1 MRAYDDMR
9 HYESSS
15 TARLVLVEQSGTKH
29 DIPQPS
35 TGQAMVKAHQAM
47 YRLGGHLREV
57 KVVSQKEAVA
67 RWRASDLGWRRV
79 A

>member
-1 MRAYDDMR
+1 MR
-9 HYESSS
+9 HYESPS
-15 TARLVLVEQSGTKH
+15 TARLVLVEQSGEKH

-47 YRLGGHLREV
+47 HRLGGQLREV
-57 KVVSQKEAVA
+57 KVVSQKEAIA